1 MDHLIG
7 RSTAIRRAGRDIDWA
22 ARSDATVLITGER
35 GVGKRLVA
43 RLIHGRSPRGRAAF
57 IPVDCQGIP
66 DTQLASELF
75 GQMQDTSGRH
85 LPSRVEQANGG
96 TLLLNG
102 ASELSPPLQDALVH
116 FLASREFPRLGSTL
130 APSQVDVRLI
140 ATSRDTLFEDVTFG
154 RFRND
159 LFYRLNVVHVT
170 LPPLRRRREDIH
182 VLLHHFIGV
191 LSAQRGVVPPC
202 LADDADA
209 ALFRYDWPGNVVQIQ
224 DVAERLVARSA
235 GGVMEPETL
244 PQEVLGVSPRPEGLR
259 YES

>member
-7 RSTAIRRAGRDIDWA
+7 RSAAIRRAGEDIDWA
-22 ARSDATVLITGER
+22 SRSDATVLITGER

-43 RLIHGRSPRGRAAF
+43 RLIHGRSPRGRAGF
-57 IPVDCQGIP
+57 IPVNCRGVP
-66 DTQLASELF
+66 DSQLASELF

-102 ASELSPPLQDALVH
+102 ASELSPPLQDALLH
-116 FLASREFPRLGSTL
+116 FLASREFPRLGSPL

-140 ATSRDTLFEDVTFG
+140 ATSRDTLFEEVTFG
-154 RFRND
+154 RFRDD
-159 LFYRLNVVHVT
+159 LFYRLNIVHVT
-170 LPPLRRRREDIH
+170 LPPLRRRRDDVP

-191 LSAQRGVVPPC
+191 LSAQQGLVPPR
-202 LADDADA
+202 LTDDADV

-224 DVAERLVARSA
+224 DVAERLVTTSA
-235 GGVMEPETL
+235 EGVVEPETL
-244 PQEVLGVSPRPEGLR
+244 PREVLGISSRLDGLR
-259 YES
+259 DEP